1 MLVEFTR
8 VNSIGEVDEPARFI
22 GINPLA
28 VGAVHDS
35 TQYPDTV
42 IIRLHDGRGY
52 LVRGTYA
59 EVKPRLDRIEPDPA
73 NPHDGLHTIEGSEI
87 Q

>member
-22 GINPLA
+22 GLNPLA

-35 TQYPDTV
+35 AQHADTV
-42 IIRLHDGRGY
+42 IIRLFDGRGY
-52 LVRGTYA
+52 MVRGSYA
-59 EVKPRLDRIEPDPA
+59 EVKARLDRVEPDPA
-73 NPHDGLHTIEGSEI
+73 NPQDGLHTIEGSEL